1 MTNRYC
7 EWKADIVRPHL
18 FVCLHWT
25 AAAMTLPGKRSKQ
38 TQERGQRMEEG
49 EANNEHWSMTQALW
63 EHWSSHSRGGGGG
76 GGLSPLSVPQSQI
89 HSWYPPQKRWQW
101 LASGQQPTPTPPTRT
116 HLTIAPELLGVA
128 FPHGWGQASMTHP
141 PLKKKKKSTTKRF
154 PRTQPAFTTTEN
166 TPQALSNSCQW
177 LPLDWPPNAC
187 FESWYTIISKEAVEY
202 LMPPRTHNICA
213 QKKKVK
219 ALWATFSAWG
229 TSALM
234 DTHRGA
240 NLQPLSDEKDNLWDC
255 ARYCDGTQPQSK

>member
-25 AAAMTLPGKRSKQ
+25 AAAMTLPGTRSKQ

-116 HLTIAPELLGVA
+116 HLTIPPELLGVA

-141 PLKKKKKSTTKRF
+141 PLQKKKKHNKEVSQDPACLHNNRKYTSSPFKLLSMTASGLAAKCLLWELIHHYF
-154 PRTQPAFTTTEN
+154 KGGGGVFNASSHTQYLCTEEKGESSVSHVFCLRNFSVDGHAQRSKPA
-166 TPQALSNSCQW
+166 TP
-177 LPLDWPPNAC
+177 
-187 FESWYTIISKEAVEY
+187 
-202 LMPPRTHNICA
+202 
-213 QKKKVK
+213 
-219 ALWATFSAWG
+219 
-229 TSALM
+229 
-234 DTHRGA
+234 
-240 NLQPLSDEKDNLWDC
+240 
-255 ARYCDGTQPQSK
+255 